1 MPARLIGSGG
11 ATGHA
16 RPGGTAMF
24 AAAAALAAS
33 LGLGGS
39 AVSGAAAPPPAAPAA
54 PAAPPAPA
62 AGSESAAPFWS
73 LIREGR
79 YAEAAR
85 DAREALAR
93 VDPDGTNRTLETAE
107 LLDVLVAALVRDG
120 RILTPGL
127 RGLAERSLAIREA
140 VLGSGHPGVA
150 ASLRTLAEVLEEAGD
165 HPAARPLFARAL
177 ALLERAHGPAHADVA
192 RAAADV
198 GRSLYFAGD
207 MAGAQKDFERAVG
220 LQEKLL
226 GPRDPDLARTLMHL
240 GTVLMRRG
248 EYARAREVL
257 DRSLAIRE
265 EALGAAHPETAEA
278 LNALGNHARLA
289 GDYEGAR
296 RLYERALSIR
306 VHASGQSHPR
316 VATILTNLAI
326 LRYLTGDYRGSLDD
340 HRRVLAIR
348 EAALG
353 PDHPEVGSALNNLG
367 LALSEIGE
375 KTEAR
380 PILER
385 AIAVKARALGPEHL
399 ELATTRAI
407 LADLHA
413 DLNDVAEAR
422 AILKR
427 AIAIMERGL
436 GPEAPRLLAP
446 LERLAEL
453 TAEAGDRREARRLLE
468 RAREICDTRLP
479 AGHEE
484 TASVLQRLAALFALE
499 GDRQAAAAHHRQ
511 ALEIR
516 EKTLGPRHP
525 LTGQSLQALADLSL
539 AAGDPAA
546 ARPLLARAVAI
557 EEAVSGNAGPELARV
572 LARLA
577 ETDARL
583 GARNPALD
591 TGLRA
596 EEIARRYFRGTA
608 RVLSERE
615 ALRFES
621 ARTSGLDA
629 ALSALVSTA
638 SGPFAAAE
646 VGRVWDQV
654 IQSRALVL
662 DEMAARRRTLP
673 DPVAR
678 ETREILSALERAR
691 FRLARL
697 VVRGPEADGFE
708 RHAEQV
714 RGAEAARD
722 RAERALAAI
731 SDTFRDE
738 QERMKVGSAALRK
751 ALPSSSALVAYVA
764 YGRIAAGRDPSAVPG
779 GSSSVPHYA
788 AFVLPA
794 GDRPAVVVPL
804 GPGRAIDDLIDRWR
818 RLAGE
823 APAPLSATARTAERR
838 YFETAQP
845 LRRAVWD
852 PIVPHVGAAR
862 RVFIVP
868 DGALHLLNFGTLP
881 AGDGRYL
888 AEAELLLHHLSAER
902 DLVRPEGAGRTGS
915 GLLTLGDP
923 DYDAAPA
930 APAVRSGV
938 AGAAGTVAADPS
950 ARSRPGAEGSGRRA
964 SCGDFRTLRFQDL
977 PQSGEEVDAIA
988 ALWSRSSGTASGG
1001 DAAVLKLTG
1010 AAADEARFKR
1020 SAPGR
1025 RVIHLATHAF
1035 WLQDR
1040 CPSMAEAVRGGGAAV
1055 PSDNPLLLSGL
1066 ALAGANR
1073 RQEIDPAAE
1082 TEDGI
1087 LTAEEVASLDLS
1099 GVEWAVLSACE
1110 TGVGTVRSG
1119 EGVLGL
1125 RRAFE
1130 SAGARTLIMT
1140 LWSVDDAAAR
1150 EWMRL
1155 LFEGRA
1161 GGLPTDE
1168 AVHRAGRT
1176 MIRARREAGRS
1187 THPFYWG
1194 AFVAAGD
1201 WR

>member
-1 MPARLIGSGG
+1 MPARLIGKGG

-16 RPGGTAMF
+16 RPRATATV
-24 AAAAALAAS
+24 AAAAALAAT
-33 LGLGGS
+33 LGLGGT
-39 AVSGAAAPPPAAPAA
+39 
-54 PAAPPAPA
+54 A
-62 AGSESAAPFWS
+62 AGTEAAAPFWI

-79 YAEAAR
+79 YAEAALG
-85 DAREALAR
+85 AREALER
-93 VDPDGTNRTLETAE
+93 IDPDGAARTPETAD

-127 RGLAERSLAIREA
+127 RGMAERSLAIREA
-140 VLGSGHPGVA
+140 ALGSGHPGVA

-177 ALLERAHGPAHADVA
+177 AILERAHGPAHADVA

-198 GRSLYFAGD
+198 ARSLCFTGD
-207 MAGAQKDFERAVG
+207 MAGAQKEFERAVG
-220 LQEKLL
+220 LQERLL

-248 EYARAREVL
+248 EYARAQEVL
-257 DRSLAIRE
+257 DRSLAIRGE
-265 EALGAAHPETAEA
+265 VLGAAHPETAEA
-278 LNALGNHARLA
+278 FNALGDHARLE

-306 VHASGQSHPR
+306 VRASGESHPR
-316 VATILTNLAI
+316 VATVLTNLAI
-326 LRYLTGDYRGSLDD
+326 LRYLTGDYRGALDD

-353 PDHPEVGSALNNLG
+353 PDHPEVGNALDNLG
-367 LALSEIGE
+367 MVLSEIGE

-385 AIAVKARALGPEHL
+385 AL
-399 ELATTRAI
+399 
-407 LADLHA
+407 
-413 DLNDVAEAR
+413 
-422 AILKR
+422 
-427 AIAIMERGL
+427 AIMERGL
-436 GPEAPRLLAP
+436 VPEAPRLLAL

-453 TAEAGDRREARRLLE
+453 TAEAGDLREARRLLE
-468 RAREICDTRLP
+468 RARGICDTRLP

-484 TASVLQRLAALFALE
+484 TASVLQRLAALSALE

-539 AAGDPAA
+539 AAGEPEA

-591 TGLRA
+591 AGLRA
-596 EEIARRYFRGTA
+596 EAIARRYFRGTA
-608 RVLSERE
+608 RVLPERE

-621 ARTSGLDA
+621 ARTTGLDA
-629 ALSALVSTA
+629 ALSALVSEA

-673 DPVAR
+673 DPVAP
-678 ETREILSALERAR
+678 ETREALSALERAR

-708 RHAEQV
+708 HHAEQV
-714 RGAEAARD
+714 RAAEAGRD

-731 SDTFRDE
+731 SVAFRRE
-738 QERMKVGSAALRK
+738 QERMSIGSAALRRS
-751 ALPSSSALVAYVA
+751 LPPSSALVAYVA
-764 YGRIAAGRDPSAVPG
+764 YGRIAPGRASSAGRAPSADRAPAAGLG
-779 GSSSVPHYA
+779 GPSRVPHYA

-794 GDRPAVVVPL
+794 GDRPVMVVPL

-823 APAPLSATARTAERR
+823 ATAPLSAAARTAERR

-852 PIVPHVGAAR
+852 PIVPHIGAAR

-881 AGDGRYL
+881 TGDGRYL
-888 AEAELLLHHLSAER
+888 AEAGLLLHYLSAER
-902 DLVRPEGAGRTGS
+902 DLVRPEGGGRTGS

-930 APAVRSGV
+930 VPAVRSES
-938 AGAAGTVAADPS
+938 AGAAGTTAEGPPPPA
-950 ARSRPGAEGSGRRA
+950 RPGAGGSGRRA

-977 PQSGEEVDAIA
+977 PQSGVEVDAIA
-988 ALWSRSSGTASGG
+988 ALWGRSSGTAPGG

-1040 CPSMAEAVRGGGAAV
+1040 CPSMTEAVRGGTPPV

-1087 LTAEEVASLDLS
+1087 LTAEEVAALDLS

-1140 LWSVDDAAAR
+1140 LWSVDDAAR